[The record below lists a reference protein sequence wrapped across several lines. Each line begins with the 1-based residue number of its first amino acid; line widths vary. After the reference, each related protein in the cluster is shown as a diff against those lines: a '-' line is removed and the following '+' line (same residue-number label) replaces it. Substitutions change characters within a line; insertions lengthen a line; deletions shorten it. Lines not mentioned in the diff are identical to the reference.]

1 MGGSVAG
8 GDRMS
13 AEDRQV
19 NNPIRDS
26 SFSMGVHVLPMFRGW
41 TVDVR
46 LREVRM
52 MKRDEGMMFVPFD
65 SADGQELL
73 ADYLHSLE

>member
-1 MGGSVAG
+1 
-8 GDRMS
+8 
-13 AEDRQV
+13 
-19 NNPIRDS
+19 
-26 SFSMGVHVLPMFRGW
+26 MFRGW

>member
-26 SFSMGVHVLPMFRGW
+26 SFSMGCSRIA
-41 TVDVR
+41 DVSW
-46 LREVRM
+46 L
-52 MKRDEGMMFVPFD
+52 
-65 SADGQELL
+65 DG
-73 ADYLHSLE
+73 